1 MFKAGAHKMRPCPFA
16 LILAFAL
23 SKGKNNTFI
32 KLNYLNLVF
41 PLSKGTSNVFSKT
54 AQCAVLALRDE

>member
-1 MFKAGAHKMRPCPFA
+1 MRPCPFA

-23 SKGKNNTFI
+23 SKCKNNTFI

-41 PLSKGTSNVFSKT
+41 PLNKGTSNVFSKT